1 MTETDLITAGGSSEN
16 EQLPS
21 PVNSDSS
28 TPAADEASNSTPTA
42 ETAPTADVASGDRA
56 GSLSTMVLPE
66 LRALAKQI
74 GVEGASGMRKG
85 ELVTAIRERRGE
97 ANGATIESGRRL
109 WRRRHRSL
117 PPTLRPLPTR
127 RPRPASRPASSSAH
141 AASVAAPPVSR
152 VPQVAPTSPHR
163 AAARRPR
170 PTPRSSPPSSS
181 AASPTTSPTATT
193 SRAVS
198 RTATTGT
205 TRTKPEQPERQPEQP
220 ERRRRR

>member
-16 EQLPS
+16 EQLSS

-97 ANGATIESGRRL
+97 ANGATSKAAADSGAADTAPAPDTAPASDGAAETGEQADQQQRPRRERRGASRQSGAPGGSDQPAQRGGQETKADAEEQPAKQQRGKSDDKSD
-109 WRRRHRSL
+109 RRRPAGRS
-117 PPTLRPLPTR
+117 
-127 RPRPASRPASSSAH
+127 AE
-141 AASVAAPPVSR
+141 
-152 VPQVAPTSPHR
+152 PQ
-163 AAARRPR
+163 
-170 PTPRSSPPSSS
+170 
-181 AASPTTSPTATT
+181 
-193 SRAVS
+193 
-198 RTATTGT
+198 
-205 TRTKPEQPERQPEQP
+205 
-220 ERRRRR
+220 